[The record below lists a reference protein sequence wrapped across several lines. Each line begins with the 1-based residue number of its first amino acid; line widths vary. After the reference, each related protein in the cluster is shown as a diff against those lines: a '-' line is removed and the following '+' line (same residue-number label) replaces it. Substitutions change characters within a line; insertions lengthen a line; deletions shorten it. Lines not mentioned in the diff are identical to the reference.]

1 MLIDDHGEMLKCE
14 RDGVDSISDRRGIG
28 GRPTPGAKL
37 DCDSGVGLSIEETC
51 LNGAGVRV
59 DAFVVVAVVVAGGEY
74 AGMISLGGS
83 VW

>member
-1 MLIDDHGEMLKCE
+1 MLNCE

-37 DCDSGVGLSIEETC
+37 DCDSGVRVSMEETC
-51 LNGAGVRV
+51 LDGAGVVRV
-59 DAFVVVAVVVAGGEY
+59 DEFAVIVVDVAVVVVPGGVY
-74 AGMISLGGS
+74 GGITSLGGS

>member
-1 MLIDDHGEMLKCE
+1 MLKWE

-37 DCDSGVGLSIEETC
+37 DRDSGVGFSMEETC
-51 LNGAGVRV
+51 LDGAEVRV
-59 DAFVVVAVVVAGGEY
+59 DAFVVVVVVVVAGGVY
-74 AGMISLGGS
+74 GGTASLGGS